1 MAITYDEDGSQ
12 SRTIT
17 ERKRLLAM
25 MNEGDVRG
33 GATDA
38 QIYQAYKELTDPKHP
53 NTLEKLLKKLKKGKV

>member
-1 MAITYDEDGSQ
+1 MAITYNEDGSQ

-25 MNEGDVRG
+25 MNEGAVRG

-38 QIYQAYKELTDPKHP
+38 QIYQAYKEVTSAKDPM
-53 NTLEKLLKKLKKGKV
+53 TLEKLLKSIKGK

>member
-1 MAITYDEDGSQ
+1 MAYTVNEDGGQ

-25 MNEGDVRG
+25 MNEEDVRG

-38 QIYQAYKELTDPKHP
+38 QINQAYKEITNPKDP
-53 NTLEKLLKKLKKGKV
+53 NTLEKLLKKIKKGKV

>member
-1 MAITYDEDGSQ
+1 MAITYNEDGSQ

-38 QIYQAYKELTDPKHP
+38 QIYQAYKEVTSAKDPMS
-53 NTLEKLLKKLKKGKV
+53 LEKLLKSIKGKV